1 MKRSTFIWRIE
12 QVARLSADL
21 YDALKRYEAY
31 CHEAAAIAPEKWR
44 TYWAEEAKRAYAI
57 RNHLFDITSI
67 WLSYASGRD
76 IESLGE
82 IERTPPLELRRPGEE
97 KEEST

>member
-1 MKRSTFIWRIE
+1 MKRSAFVWRIE

-44 TYWAEEAKRAYAI
+44 QYWQEEAKRAYAI
-57 RNHLFDITSI
+57 RSHLFDITSI

-76 IESLGE
+76 VESLGE
-82 IERTPPLELRRPGEE
+82 IAKTPPLEFRRPDDNNEQG
-97 KEEST
+97 

>member
-12 QVARLSADL
+12 QVARLSVDL
-21 YDALKRYEAY
+21 YDALKQYEAY

-44 TYWAEEAKRAYAI
+44 PYWAEEAKRAHTI

-76 IESLGE
+76 VESLGE
-82 IERTPPLELRRPGEE
+82 ITKTPPLELCKPDDNNEQG
-97 KEEST
+97 